1 MQLQN
6 TSSPTRVNN
15 MFRLSNLIASVVE
28 DKPERSLNGSIAIW
42 NFTNRCNLSCLHC
55 YSKSTLDEV
64 DTLTTEQIKK
74 TILEMKESGIKFI
87 IFSGG
92 EPLTRKD
99 LFEIA
104 DFCKANGVITY
115 LSSNGLYFTKSNVQ
129 KIVDTF
135 NYIGISV
142 DGDEATHDYFRGLK
156 GAFKETIKAVLLA
169 NETGAKVGIR
179 FTMTQ
184 DTIGSLEYIFDLVE
198 KHNIPKI
205 YISHLVY
212 SGRGLDN
219 LKMDLSKEQRR
230 VAVEF
235 ILEKAFEYY
244 KNGREIEIVTGN
256 MEQDAVLFLNRF
268 AKEYPML
275 KEKMRERLATW
286 GGNSAGRKLLNIN
299 SEGDVRPDPFFPL
312 TIGNIREKDFDEIWQ
327 GGELLNQLRVHPRKI
342 SGICDGCEQIDI
354 CNGGSRARA
363 YAITGDLWSEDPSCY
378 LTQEERRN
386 N

>member
-1 MQLQN
+1 
-6 TSSPTRVNN
+6 
-15 MFRLSNLIASVVE
+15 MFRLSNLISSVVE
-28 DKPERSLNGSIAIW
+28 DKKERILDGSIAIW

-74 TILEMKESGIKFI
+74 TILEMKENGVKFI

-99 LFEIA
+99 LFDIA
-104 DFCKANGVITY
+104 EFCKENGIITY
-115 LSSNGLYFTKSNVQ
+115 LSSNGLYFTKSNIK
-129 KIVDTF
+129 KITDTF
-135 NYIGISV
+135 NYVGVSI
-142 DGDEATHDYFRGLK
+142 DGDEETHDYFRGLK
-156 GAFKETIKAVLLA
+156 GAFKETLKAVLLA

-179 FTMTQ
+179 FTMTK
-184 DTIGSLEYIFDLVE
+184 DTIGSLEYIFNLAE
-198 KHNIPKI
+198 EHNIPKI
-205 YISHLVY
+205 YVSHLVY

-230 VAVEF
+230 EAVEF

-244 KNGREIEIVTGN
+244 ESGREIEIVTGN
-256 MEQDAVLFLNRF
+256 MEMDAVMFLNKF
-268 AKEYPML
+268 AEKYPDL
-275 KEKMRERLATW
+275 KEKMRKRLVSW

-312 TIGNIREKDFDEIWQ
+312 IVGNIINQNFGEIWQ
-327 GGELLNQLRVHPRKI
+327 NGALLETLRVHPRTHI
-342 SGICDGCEQIDI
+342 EGICSECKQIDI

-363 YAITGDLWSEDPSCY
+363 YAISGNLWAEDPSCY
-378 LTQEERRN
+378 LTKEERETI
-386 N
+386 

>member
-1 MQLQN
+1 
-6 TSSPTRVNN
+6 
-15 MFRLSNLIASVVE
+15 
-28 DKPERSLNGSIAIW
+28 AIW
-42 NFTNRCNLSCLHC
+42 NFTNRCNLSCMHC
-55 YSKSTLDEV
+55 YSKSGLDET

-74 TILEMKESGIKFI
+74 TILEMKANGVKFI

-104 DFCKANGVITY
+104 DFCKTNGIITY
-115 LSSNGLYFTKSNVQ
+115 LSSNGLYFTRNNIKR
-129 KIVDTF
+129 IVDTF
-135 NYIGISV
+135 NYVGVSI

-156 GAFKETIKAVLLA
+156 GAFNESLKAILLA

-179 FTMTQ
+179 FTMTKE
-184 DTIGSLEYIFDLVE
+184 TIHSLAYVFDLVE

-219 LKMDLSKEQRR
+219 LKMDLNKTQRR
-230 VAVEF
+230 DAVDF
-235 ILEKAFEYY
+235 ILDKAFEYH
-244 KNGREIEIVTGN
+244 KEGRDIEIVTGN
-256 MEQDAVLFLNRF
+256 MEQDAVVFLERF
-268 AKEYPML
+268 AQHYPDL
-275 KEKMRERLATW
+275 KQQMRQRLVNW

-299 SEGDVRPDPFFPL
+299 SEGDVRPDPFFPMV
-312 TIGNIREKDFDEIWQ
+312 IGNIMEQDFGTIWHQ
-327 GGELLNQLRVHPRKI
+327 GTLLDRLRIHPRN
-342 SGICDGCEQIDI
+342 SLGGICAECEQIDI

-386 N
+386 IS

>member
-1 MQLQN
+1 
-6 TSSPTRVNN
+6 

-104 DFCKANGVITY
+104 DFCKENGVITY

-156 GAFKETIKAVLLA
+156 GAFKETLKAVLLA
-169 NETGAKVGIR
+169 NESGAKVGIR

-244 KNGREIEIVTGN
+244 KSGRDIEIVTGN

-312 TIGNIREKDFDEIWQ
+312 TIGNIIKKDFGEIWQ
-327 GGELLNQLRVHPRKI
+327 GGELLNQLRVHPRII